1 MPTENNQSNSII
13 PETPGKSPA
22 LYYTANQYARH
33 AALVK
38 QTNEW
43 LLDKYRRQLR
53 NTHHILRDKEQLLAK
68 KEQALVEKE
77 IQLCLAKQEL
87 VQLKNFSIL
96 QFALGI
102 LSALISGYG
111 INLITTTPPVEA
123 GWMLVSIAI
132 ILQYIS
138 FFTTYQARKKG
149 NM

>member
-53 NTHHILRDKEQLLAK
+53 NTHHILR
-68 KEQALVEKE
+68 
-77 IQLCLAKQEL
+77 
-87 VQLKNFSIL
+87 
-96 QFALGI
+96 
-102 LSALISGYG
+102 ALISGYG

-149 NM
+149 N

>member
-1 MPTENNQSNSII
+1 MSTENNQSNSII

-22 LYYTANQYARH
+22 PHYTGSQYARH

-68 KEQALVEKE
+68 KEQELVEKE
-77 IQLCLAKQEL
+77 IQLRLAKQEL
-87 VQLKNFSIL
+87 TQLKNSSIL

-111 INLITTTPPVEA
+111 INLTTTPPVEA

-132 ILQYIS
+132 ILQCIS
-138 FFTTYQARKKG
+138 FLTTYQARKKG